1 MTNEASNFVG
11 LIPQNYDQF
20 LGPLIFHQ
28 FADDLVGRVG
38 ELAPRSVLELAAGT
52 GIVTRRLRDAL
63 PDGCAILAT
72 DLNSPMLKVAESKF
86 RADENIDFERA
97 DATNLSFDDASY
109 DVCVCQF
116 GVMFFPDKQQSYQE
130 VLRVLKPQGRYI
142 FSVWESWEQNAFAR
156 IAHETVATF
165 FPNDPPGFYNVPFSY
180 HDAEKIEDALKRAG
194 FSRVTAE
201 RVRFI
206 STIPSAGDFA
216 TGLVYGNP
224 LFQEIEARGGDPD
237 RVCKAVAAAVEQHL
251 GASLSLEALVLSAV
265 KD

>member
-1 MTNEASNFVG
+1 MTNEASKFVG
-11 LIPQNYDQF
+11 LIPRNYDQF
-20 LGPLIFHQ
+20 LGPRIFHQ

-72 DLNSPMLKVAESKF
+72 DLNSPMLKVAKSKF
-86 RADENIDFERA
+86 RADESIDFEPA

-116 GVMFFPDKQQSYQE
+116 GVMFFPDKQRSYQE
-130 VLRVLKPQGRYI
+130 VLRVLKPKGRYI
-142 FSVWESWEQNAFAR
+142 FNVWGSWEKNPFAQ
-156 IAHETVATF
+156 IAHEAVATF
-165 FPNDPPGFYNVPFSY
+165 FPDDPPGFYKVPFSY
-180 HDAEKIEDALKRAG
+180 HEVDKIEDALRRAG
-194 FSRVTAE
+194 FSRVSAE
-201 RVRFI
+201 RVRII

-216 TGLVYGNP
+216 TGLVFGNP
-224 LFQEIEARGGDPD
+224 LFQEIKARGGDPD
-237 RVCKAVAAAVEQHL
+237 RVCAAVAAAIEQHL
-251 GASLSLEALVLSAV
+251 GESLSLEAHVVSAA